1 VTTGRAAFVRRHV
14 LAREVSATPTP
25 VEPDVGLAFRA
36 AMHQAIMLKICEL
49 VEGFLPESDKVM
61 PAIVTHQVNDV
72 YLAVSRA
79 MNLPPA
85 TSWLDD

>member
-1 VTTGRAAFVRRHV
+1 
-14 LAREVSATPTP
+14 
-25 VEPDVGLAFRA
+25 
-36 AMHQAIMLKICEL
+36 MHQAIMLKICEL

>member
-1 VTTGRAAFVRRHV
+1 VTTGRAAYGLRHV

-25 VEPDVGLAFRA
+25 VEPDVGFAFSRS
-36 AMHQAIMLKICEL
+36 HVPGHLLKICEL

-61 PAIVTHQVNDV
+61 PAIVTHQVNEV

-79 MNLPPA
+79 MDLPPA